1 MIRLDIGCR
10 TQRRDVI
17 GMDPYHVPKTGV
29 KADLNV
35 GLPLKDNCVDEVYAH
50 HVLEHA
56 QDLVAAMEEIWRV
69 CKEGSLVYIRVPHAS
84 SPYVTWVDPSH
95 RRGLTIETF
104 ASFAAYE
111 RARFELE
118 YARLRFIT
126 AAAKGRAS
134 PLRRLVS
141 DALEALANR
150 SRTAQYR
157 CERWWGPWVGFDE
170 AFVILRAVKE
180 WRPPQRP
187 RQAGRQRRG
196 TG

>member
-17 GMDPYHVPKTGV
+17 GIDPYLVARTSLR
-29 KADLNV
+29 ADLNV
-35 GLPLKDNCVDEVYAH
+35 GLPLKDNCADEIYAY

-56 QDLVAAMEEIWRV
+56 PDLVAAMEQIWRV

-104 ASFAAYE
+104 ASFAISE

-118 YARLRFIT
+118 YARLHFIT
-126 AAAKGRAS
+126 GDAKSRAS
-134 PLRRLVS
+134 PLRRLLADV
-141 DALEALANR
+141 LEALANH

-180 WRPPQRP
+180 WRPPRRP
-187 RQAGRQRRG
+187 RRPAKGSQSG
-196 TG
+196 